1 MANNK
6 TLFQNISSLV
16 HNGLMT
22 ETEAKKFRNRLD
34 RRAQAQEQAARVL
47 ALVPKAQEFMTP
59 GVQYSIS
66 DLVSIFILPPST
78 DELKKR
84 LKRRAED
91 SDEIV
96 ENRMSKARSEISHWV
111 EYDYVL
117 INEDINKCL
126 EKILV
131 IIEAERSKRSRQKYI
146 FDFVEKL
153 I

>member
-66 DLVSIFILPPST
+66 DLVLGLMDIKAPCHGYAETKVEQKHRDGIAKPLVKAVLEYIGATAVGTGAQTRYMVEPQLPALLT
-78 DELKKR
+78 LDEV
-84 LKRRAED
+84 
-91 SDEIV
+91 DE
-96 ENRMSKARSEISHWV
+96 A
-111 EYDYVL
+111 
-117 INEDINKCL
+117 
-126 EKILV
+126 
-131 IIEAERSKRSRQKYI
+131 
-146 FDFVEKL
+146 
-153 I
+153 

>member
-6 TLFQNISSLV
+6 TLLQNISSLV

-66 DLVSIFILPPST
+66 DLVLGLMGIKAPCHGYTETKTEQKHRDGVAKPLVKAVLEHIGATTMGVGAQTKYTIEPQLPALCT
-78 DELKKR
+78 LDLVDE
-84 LKRRAED
+84 A
-91 SDEIV
+91 
-96 ENRMSKARSEISHWV
+96 
-111 EYDYVL
+111 
-117 INEDINKCL
+117 
-126 EKILV
+126 
-131 IIEAERSKRSRQKYI
+131 
-146 FDFVEKL
+146 
-153 I
+153 